1 MSTLCPAL
9 RICSAAPAAN
19 LITSPWLIFAIVGM
33 FLPTRGSLRVV
44 FAISLTNRSSPMPLI
59 RMSNLAPV
67 RSAPSNLP
75 PNLPKLR
82 HLTSLAST
90 AGVIASAENGTP
102 SFSQWV
108 TASSVSDRK
117 TLPLDQHTHFGSSIS
132 SLETVVPLPVPE
144 RPCKTRTQPVLA
156 SAPSFATISPA
167 TWSADLPATLTLH
180 TGSTGG
186 FGSRTPRATAS
197 RIPAA
202 SFSASSSSRAMM
214 PSISFL
220 AKAAKVL
227 SQAKAAMMAF
237 EVESSPRFSSARESG
252 TTGGA
257 EESSIDSAWA
267 K

>member
-44 FAISLTNRSSPMPLI
+44 FAISLTNRSRPMPLI
-59 RMSNLAPV
+59 RM
-67 RSAPSNLP
+67 SNLP

-252 TTGGA
+252 TSGGA
-257 EESSIDSAWA
+257 EESSIDNAWA